1 MTLDDTRRALA
12 SLLGGLVLTAC
23 PGRPGGGE
31 TDGTS
36 SSDTDQAPPTDAGT
50 SDTPTTGN
58 TLPSDEVGPRET
70 PWDVL
75 VDAVPFPIADIHTL
89 TVGHKEFDENFANRG
104 IVEVL
109 FDHPEETITI
119 ETRKYV
125 FDDGIDL
132 ESKFGRL
139 GLWAFVLSGNPARH
153 PDPADDCR
161 TGTWKDGCAIL
172 AYYDGKSQPLR
183 MGMDFRVHL
192 PTGWR
197 GELFVTTEDNI
208 AEDAWPRRG
217 DVTIDGLCSSGDI
230 DLEAGRAHV
239 RLCRELSPTPTC
251 PADRAAECATWPDGS
266 GSEAWSP
273 DCPCSPDLFGQL
285 LIRAAQ
291 PWAANIVVDVPDD
304 VWLNATAQNIEVNRP
319 HDCKPQIDACTPD
332 QCVQN
337 DDDEYSP
344 TAEFNYPGPAAPA
357 GAGFNVTA
365 VSGGC
370 TLIPFAEPGTSWT
383 PDQEPSE
390 ELRGL
395 VHVCTDCL

>member
-1 MTLDDTRRALA
+1 MRRALA

-23 PGRPGGGE
+23 PGRPGDGE

-36 SSDTDQAPPTDAGT
+36 ASDSDQSPSSVTDTTT
-50 SDTPTTGN
+50 SDTPTTTG
-58 TLPSDEVGPRET
+58 TPLPSDEVGPRET
-70 PWDVL
+70 PWDVV
-75 VDAVPFPIADIHTL
+75 VDALPFPIADIHTL
-89 TVGHKEFDENFANRG
+89 TVGRKEFDENFANRG
-104 IVEVL
+104 VVEVL

-119 ETRKYV
+119 EIRKYV

-132 ESKFGRL
+132 EDKFGRL
-139 GLWAFVLSGNPARH
+139 GLWAFVLSGNPARN

-161 TGTWKDGCAIL
+161 TDTWKDGCAIL

-197 GELFVTTEDNI
+197 GQLFVTTEDNI
-208 AEDAWPRRG
+208 AEQAWPRRG

-239 RLCRELSPTPTC
+239 RLCRELSPTPAC

-266 GSEAWSP
+266 GSEAWST

-285 LIRAAQ
+285 LIRAGQ

-304 VWLNATAQNIEVNRP
+304 VWLNATAQNIEVMRP
-319 HDCKPQIDACTPD
+319 HDCKPTISACAND
-332 QCVQN
+332 SCVLD

-344 TAEFNYPGPAAPA
+344 TAELNYPSPAAPA

-370 TLIPFAEPGTSWT
+370 TKIPFVDPGDPWV
-383 PDQEPSE
+383 PDQQPPE
-390 ELRGL
+390 ELRGMIQ
-395 VHVCTDCL
+395 VCTDCL